1 MKILICVKRV
11 LDYNVKVR
19 IRDDHSD
26 VDLTNLKMS
35 MNPFDEIAVEE
46 GVRLKEQGIA
56 SELVV
61 LSIDKPG
68 MQETLRSALALGADR
83 GILIETQD
91 TLEPLSIAKLIA
103 YVAGEEKP
111 DVILMGKQAIDDD
124 CNQTGQMV
132 AGLLGWSQGTFLSSL
147 NFQEGFALTT
157 REVDGGLEILK
168 CPLPVVLT
176 TDLRLNTPRY
186 PKLPNIMK
194 AKQKPIDIKD
204 VSTIGISLESTQ
216 KIIKVSPPPGR
227 QGGIK
232 VSSVDDLI
240 HHLRHEAKVI

>member
-1 MKILICVKRV
+1 
-11 LDYNVKVR
+11 
-19 IRDDHSD
+19 
-26 VDLTNLKMS
+26 
-35 MNPFDEIAVEE
+35 
-46 GVRLKEQGIA
+46 
-56 SELVV
+56 
-61 LSIDKPG
+61 
-68 MQETLRSALALGADR
+68 
-83 GILIETQD
+83 
-91 TLEPLSIAKLIA
+91 
-103 YVAGEEKP
+103 
-111 DVILMGKQAIDDD
+111 
-124 CNQTGQMV
+124 MV

>member
-46 GVRLKEQGIA
+46 GVKLKEQGLA

-68 MQETLRSALALGADR
+68 VQETLRSALALGADR

-103 YVAGEEKP
+103 RVAGEEKP

-132 AGLLGWSQGTFLSSL
+132 AGLLGWSQGTFLSKL
-147 NFQEGFALTT
+147 TFQDSFALTT

-194 AKQKPIDIKD
+194 AKQKPIDMRD
-204 VSTIGISLESTQ
+204 VSTMGVELKSTQ

-240 HHLRHEAKVI
+240 HRLRHEAKVI